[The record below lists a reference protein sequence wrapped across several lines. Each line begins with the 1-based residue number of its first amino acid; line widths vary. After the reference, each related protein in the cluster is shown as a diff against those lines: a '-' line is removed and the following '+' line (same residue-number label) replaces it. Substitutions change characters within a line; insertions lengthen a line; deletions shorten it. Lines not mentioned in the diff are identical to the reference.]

1 MEKFIYV
8 FSKEDCD
15 RLSSRGLTLVQSDET
30 RGVFVFLNT
39 ERMDFAED
47 GIRLARSDTL
57 TF

>member
-8 FSKEDCD
+8 FSKADRD
-15 RLSSRGLTLVQSDET
+15 RLSSRGLTLVQSDEA

-39 ERMDFAED
+39 ERMDFTED
-47 GIRLARSDTL
+47 GIRLVRSDTL